1 MASTANQPF
10 LAAIQLF
17 VDSSKQDM
25 DQVVRRTGIKIL
37 GRLVEMSPVGQ
48 PDIWEVNQTAS
59 AYNTAVKEHNAALR
73 ENPANLTKAGRLKRG
88 LRVNDSMD
96 IKKPEGYVGG
106 RFKNNWYVGFDNQ
119 PTESNDTP
127 DASGQ
132 GSNSR
137 GLAMLEVFRVGHV
150 SSIYFTNNLP
160 YAQALEN
167 GHSSQA
173 PGGMVRIT
181 AAEFQRFFS
190 EAVSEVKNDTGHHNG
205 A

>member
-25 DQVVRRTGIKIL
+25 DEVVRRTGIKIL
-37 GRLVEMSPVGQ
+37 GRLVEMSPIGN
-48 PDIWEVNQTAS
+48 PDLWQVNQTAS
-59 AYNTAVKEHNAALR
+59 AYNDAVRDHNAALR
-73 ENPANLTKAGRLKRG
+73 NDPANLTKGGRLKRG

-96 IKKPEGYVGG
+96 VKKPDWYVGG
-106 RFKNNWYVGFDNQ
+106 RFKNNWYVGFDSQ

-137 GLAMLEVFRVGHV
+137 GLAVLEVFRVGQV
-150 SSIYFTNNLP
+150 NSIYFTNNMP
-160 YAQALEN
+160 YAAALEN
-167 GHSSQA
+167 GHSGQA
-173 PGGMVRIT
+173 PGGMVGIT
-181 AAEFQRFFS
+181 ALDAAQMFR
-190 EAVSEVKNDTGHHNG
+190 EAMSEVRNG
-205 A
+205 R

>member
-106 RFKNNWYVGFDNQ
+106 RFKNNWYVGFDSQ

-137 GLAMLEVFRVGHV
+137 GLAMFEVFRVGHV

-173 PGGMVRIT
+173 PGGMVGLT
-181 AAEFQRFFS
+181 ALDAAQYFR
-190 EAVSEVKNDTGHHNG
+190 EAMSEVRNG
-205 A
+205 Q

>member
-17 VDSSKQDM
+17 VDGSKQEM

-59 AYNTAVKEHNAALR
+59 AYNTAVREHNAALR

-106 RFKNNWYVGFDNQ
+106 RFKNNWYVGFDSQ

-137 GLAMLEVFRVGHV
+137 GLAVLEVFRVGHV

-173 PGGMVRIT
+173 PGGMVGLT
-181 AAEFQRFFS
+181 ALDAAQYFR
-190 EAVSEVKNDTGHHNG
+190 EAMSEVRNG
-205 A
+205 Q

>member
-25 DQVVRRTGIKIL
+25 DEVVRRTGIKIL
-37 GRLVEMSPVGQ
+37 GRLVEMSPIGN
-48 PDIWEVNQTAS
+48 PDLWQVNQTAS
-59 AYNTAVKEHNAALR
+59 AYNDAVRDHNAALR
-73 ENPANLTKAGRLKRG
+73 NDPANLTKGGRLKRG

-96 IKKPEGYVGG
+96 IKKPDGYVGG
-106 RFKNNWYVGFDNQ
+106 RFKNNWYVGFDSQ
-119 PTESNDTP
+119 PTQSNDTP

-137 GLAMLEVFRVGHV
+137 GLAVLEVFRVGQV

-160 YAQALEN
+160 YAVALEN
-167 GHSSQA
+167 GHSGQA
-173 PGGMVRIT
+173 PGGMVGIT
-181 AAEFQRFFS
+181 ALDAAQLFR
-190 EAVSEVKNDTGHHNG
+190 EAMSEVRNG
-205 A
+205 R

>member
-25 DQVVRRTGIKIL
+25 DEVVRRTGIKIL
-37 GRLVEMSPVGQ
+37 GRLVEMSPIGN
-48 PDIWEVNQTAS
+48 PDLWQVNQTAS
-59 AYNTAVKEHNAALR
+59 AYNDAVRDHNAALR
-73 ENPANLTKAGRLKRG
+73 NDPANLTKGGRLKRG

-96 IKKPEGYVGG
+96 VKKPDGYVGG
-106 RFKNNWYVGFDNQ
+106 RFKNNWYVGFDSQ

-137 GLAMLEVFRVGHV
+137 GLAVLEVFRVGQV
-150 SSIYFTNNLP
+150 NSIYFTNNMP
-160 YAQALEN
+160 YAAALEN
-167 GHSSQA
+167 GHSGQA
-173 PGGMVRIT
+173 PGGMVGIT
-181 AAEFQRFFS
+181 ALDAAQMFREAMS
-190 EAVSEVKNDTGHHNG
+190 EGRNG
-205 A
+205 Q

>member
-25 DQVVRRTGIKIL
+25 DEVVRRTGIKIL
-37 GRLVEMSPVGQ
+37 GRMVEMSPIGN
-48 PDIWEVNQTAS
+48 PDLWQVNQTAS
-59 AYNTAVKEHNAALR
+59 AYNDAVRDHNAALR
-73 ENPANLTKAGRLKRG
+73 NDPANLTKGGRIKRG

-96 IKKPEGYVGG
+96 VKKPDGYVGG
-106 RFKNNWYVGFDNQ
+106 RFKNNWYVGFDSQ

-137 GLAMLEVFRVGHV
+137 GLAVLEVFRVGQV
-150 SSIYFTNNLP
+150 NSIYFTNNMP
-160 YAQALEN
+160 YAAALEN
-167 GHSSQA
+167 GHSGQA
-173 PGGMVRIT
+173 PGGMVGIT
-181 AAEFQRFFS
+181 ALDAAQLFR
-190 EAVSEVKNDTGHHNG
+190 EAMSEVRNG
-205 A
+205 Q

>member
-17 VDSSKQDM
+17 VDSSKQEM

-37 GRLVEMSPVGQ
+37 GRLVEMSPIGQ
-48 PDIWEVNQTAS
+48 PDTWEVNQTAS

-106 RFKNNWYVGFDNQ
+106 RFKNNWYVGFDSQ

-173 PGGMVRIT
+173 PGGMVGLT
-181 AAEFQRFFS
+181 ALDAAQYFR
-190 EAVSEVKNDTGHHNG
+190 EAMSEVRNG
-205 A
+205 Q

>member
-17 VDSSKQDM
+17 VDGSKQEM

-59 AYNTAVKEHNAALR
+59 AYNTAVREHNAALR

-96 IKKPEGYVGG
+96 IKKPERYVGG
-106 RFKNNWYVGFDNQ
+106 RFKNNWYVGFDSQ

-137 GLAMLEVFRVGHV
+137 GLAVLEVFRVGHV

-173 PGGMVRIT
+173 PGGMVGLT
-181 AAEFQRFFS
+181 ALDAAQYFR
-190 EAVSEVKNDTGHHNG
+190 EAMSEVRNG
-205 A
+205 Q